1 MKKKIYLSI
10 LMITLVGGLGYAATQ
25 AFFTA
30 RQTATGSN
38 FTVGTLD
45 LSVDGKQSA
54 IEPFI
59 VEGIGESGDISGG
72 KEQTVKNI
80 GTLPGRLFFSLSNLN
95 NEENGCNQPEIVVEP
110 ECTVD
115 ENGEL
120 GDVITAIVKVDGTEY
135 VTSTLAT
142 ANQSVFGNT
151 WESNPNIV
159 IPPNGQV
166 VVRMEWSTPQEA
178 YNNSIQSDS
187 LTFDTNFVLEQL
199 RNR

>member
-10 LMITLVGGLGYAATQ
+10 LMISLVGGLGYAATQ
-25 AFFTA
+25 AFFSA

-54 IEPFI
+54 IDPFI

-72 KEQTVKNI
+72 KEWTVKNI

-95 NEENGCNQPEIVVEP
+95 NQENGCNQPEIGDEP
-110 ECTVD
+110 ECTLD

-120 GDVITAIVKVDGTEY
+120 GNVITASVKVDGTEY
-135 VTSTLAT
+135 VSSNLAT
-142 ANQSVFGNT
+142 VNQSVFGET
-151 WESNPNIV
+151 WESKPNI
-159 IPPNGQV
+159 IIAPNSQV

-187 LTFDTNFVLEQL
+187 LSFDTNFVLEQL
-199 RNR
+199 INR

>member
-1 MKKKIYLSI
+1 
-10 LMITLVGGLGYAATQ
+10 MISLVGGLGYAATQ
-25 AFFTA
+25 AFFSA

-54 IEPFI
+54 IDPFI

-72 KEQTVKNI
+72 KEWTVKNI

-95 NEENGCNQPEIVVEP
+95 NQENGCNQPEIGDEP
-110 ECTVD
+110 ECTLD

-120 GDVITAIVKVDGTEY
+120 GNVITASVKVDGTEY
-135 VTSTLAT
+135 VSSNLAT
-142 ANQSVFGNT
+142 VNQSVFGET
-151 WESNPNIV
+151 WESKPNI
-159 IPPNGQV
+159 IIAPNSQV

-187 LTFDTNFVLEQL
+187 LSFDTNFVLEQL
-199 RNR
+199 INR